1 MGWQQTPFTIPL
13 AVAAGIAGTMFVLAL
28 TQRGEKGA
36 GTLLALFGAMAV
48 YAGAYAA
55 QLASTGYGW
64 KLLFH
69 ALRFLGPT
77 FVTVAFFVFALQ
89 YTGRES
95 MLGPG
100 TLALLGVVPVVT
112 TVLVWTDVYGVHNL
126 VLAETG
132 LDTVGGIQRLVVT
145 DGPWYHVHA
154 GYSLALA
161 LFAIVLFVGRWLT
174 ADGDV
179 GKQARL
185 FALSATIPVAGTAV
199 YLAGYS
205 AIDWGPV
212 TYVVSGLVLV
222 VAIFSY

>member
-13 AVAAGIAGTMFVLAL
+13 AIAASIAATMFVLAF

-36 GTLLALFGAMAV
+36 TTLMALFGAMAV
-48 YAGAYAA
+48 YAGGYGA

-64 KLLFH
+64 KLFFH
-69 ALRFLGPT
+69 AIRFLGPA
-77 FVTVAFFVFALQ
+77 FVTLAFFAFALQ

-95 MLGPG
+95 QLSPG
-100 TLALLGVVPVVT
+100 TTALLAAIPAAT
-112 TVLVWTDVYGVHNL
+112 TLLIWTDVYGFHNL
-126 VLAETG
+126 VLASTTVA
-132 LDTVGGIQRLVVT
+132 TVGDIQRLVVEH
-145 DGPWYHVHA
+145 GPWYYVHA
-154 GYSLALA
+154 GYSLALTVG
-161 LFAIVLFVGRWLT
+161 AIALFVGRWLST
-174 ADGDV
+174 QGAT

-185 FALSATIPVAGTAV
+185 IAFSATIPVVGTVV
-199 YLAGYS
+199 YVAGYS